1 MNRIEFSLS
10 CLCIMLFL
18 ALCYSSLFHT
28 SEELNIITKYQ
39 HKIDSLKHTN
49 KCYCTK
55 LQFCDTLTEK
65 EIDLAFKKSRG
76 RVL

>member
-18 ALCYSSLFHT
+18 SLFFRELSHT
-28 SEELNIITKYQ
+28 SEELKIITKYQ
-39 HKIDSLKHTN
+39 HTIDSLKSID

-55 LQFCDTLTEK
+55 VQFLDTLTDAQCER
-65 EIDLAFKKSRG
+65 AFKKSRG